1 MYIIAVGLTCGG
13 ENKCHYPEIQS
24 RVLRL
29 IRIPIV
35 LGQRENERSR
45 PALPDTN
52 ELLVEDHPGQKV
64 DKGGVGG
71 EDGGD
76 HRAVQVLQGGD
87 VEIIGED

>member
-1 MYIIAVGLTCGG
+1 MPLSWNTEQSITADQNTNCVEQEREG
-13 ENKCHYPEIQS
+13 EVYTTPT
-24 RVLRL
+24 
-29 IRIPIV
+29 
-35 LGQRENERSR
+35 
-45 PALPDTN
+45 LPDTN

-87 VEIIGED
+87 VKIIGEDWHQTEEETPW